1 MILSI
6 FFASQNIYLQFCV
19 KGIPPPMAHKQTF
32 SEKLTGDAL
41 PYIIMGIGIF
51 MLCWVFFLGDM
62 ITG

>member
-1 MILSI
+1 
-6 FFASQNIYLQFCV
+6 
-19 KGIPPPMAHKQTF
+19 MAHKQTF